1 MADYIETAMIT
12 YALKQS
18 AITAI
23 FGQRVFLHEA
33 PERTRLPYV
42 VLNNIAPSNDSEEFG
57 KGRMAQPTLQWDCI
71 STNDKT
77 PCSAFL
83 GAHAIMDAFANYQ
96 GTMEGVVVKIIWIQ
110 GPKTFPLGDG
120 KITSIVETFPHYEEP

>member
-12 YALKQS
+12 HALKQS
-18 AITAI
+18 AVTDI
-23 FGQRVFLHEA
+23 FGQKIFLHAA
-33 PERTRLPYV
+33 PEGVRPPYA
-42 VLNNIAPSNDSEEFG
+42 VLNSVSPSNDSEEFG
-57 KGRMAQPTLQWDCI
+57 KSRMAQPTLQWDCI

-83 GAHAIMDAFANYQ
+83 GAHAIMDTFANYQ
-96 GTMEGVVVKIIWIQ
+96 GTMEDVVVKIIWIR

-120 KITSIVETFPHYEEP
+120 KIASIVETFPHYEEP